1 MSYQF
6 LLPVV
11 IGFLSTIAAAL
22 TAWVTHRLYNAT
34 MELRHVTEKMAE
46 ISRESTRSATDALI
60 LKTVNAQN
68 ALVLANVENMRTAD
82 GLIKHDELEKT
93 DEAIRERWIAFTL
106 LNVQQ
111 LLYFE
116 AKAGRF
122 SATYQDVSAKQVL
135 DRILANEH
143 IHMLLRDRG
152 YSPEFVQYCEERIEK
167 CNQGP
172 TAIPADTGKTPF

>member
-1 MSYQF
+1 MSF
-6 LLPVV
+6 EVLLPVV
-11 IGFLSTIAAAL
+11 ISFLSAFAAAL

-34 MELRHVTEKMAE
+34 MELRHVTEQMAD
-46 ISRESTRSATDALI
+46 ISRESTRSAADALI
-60 LKTVNAQN
+60 LNAVNAQN
-68 ALVLANVENMRTAD
+68 ILVLASVENMRTAD
-82 GLIKHDELEKT
+82 SLIKHDELEKT

-122 SATYQDVSAKQVL
+122 STTYQEVSANQVL

-143 IHMLLRDRG
+143 IHILLRDRG
-152 YSPEFVQYCEERIEK
+152 YSHEFVQYCEERIEK
-167 CNQGP
+167 CAQGQQVNKL
-172 TAIPADTGKTPF
+172 DRK